1 MLTLLKFLLAI
12 ALWIVAHRICER
24 FPFEFMEDVFDDGG
38 PKPYDYFKFYALVYM
53 IVFLIIILI
62 C

>member
-1 MLTLLKFLLAI
+1 MLILKILISIVLWFI
-12 ALWIVAHRICER
+12 AHGICEK

-53 IVFLIIILI
+53 IVFLIIILMF
-62 C
+62 